1 MAAARVAAAALQY
14 SKWMS
19 RFICYGWL
27 AYRFA
32 ALIAGIIRPEAA
44 EAFASTLINLDWIML
59 VNEGT
64 YLINSLGEKYIFS
77 DRFVLSAF
85 NKGWFSCL
93 IANRNDSIR
102 IGYVHLIC
110 SIAFCP
116 KVKVYDYAGSTA
128 RCNADIRHG
137 ECYPAITMCD
147 YQETS
152 HAKGYDFLFH
162 RL

>member
-77 DRFVLSAF
+77 DKFILRWID
-85 NKGWFSCL
+85 KGGFKNM
-93 IANRNDSIR
+93 IAR
-102 IGYVHLIC
+102 IGLMNKAVEAQEEQAEEA
-110 SIAFCP
+110 SEE
-116 KVKVYDYAGSTA
+116 
-128 RCNADIRHG
+128 DIEQDNG
-137 ECYPAITMCD
+137 
-147 YQETS
+147 
-152 HAKGYDFLFH
+152 
-162 RL
+162 